1 MRSLD
6 LELNNLS
13 FCFATFYL
21 FHCLHTLL
29 NMYNDTDLHADSSR
43 SIIPGHHVPTRK
55 SCARVGSPGPDKPP
69 HAVGRPSFRPDNC
82 AWFRGGQL
90 PKRPSGGSTDR
101 FSPGGLSIQ
110 WGTARRPSPAANLAR
125 ARTRHVGDAALRRR
139 TGRRGRRP
147 AGCARRGTRSCR
159 SWRGG
164 RSSAPPCACAPSA
177 RRSARRRS

>member
-1 MRSLD
+1 MNGLIQSVVAVSLTI
-6 LELNNLS
+6 NQ
-13 FCFATFYL
+13 
-21 FHCLHTLL
+21 
-29 NMYNDTDLHADSSR
+29 
-43 SIIPGHHVPTRK
+43 SISPDHPRRTTQGANERHSPGHHVPTRK

>member
-1 MRSLD
+1 MCIR
-6 LELNNLS
+6 
-13 FCFATFYL
+13 
-21 FHCLHTLL
+21 
-29 NMYNDTDLHADSSR
+29 DS
-43 SIIPGHHVPTRK
+43 
-55 SCARVGSPGPDKPP
+55 
-69 HAVGRPSFRPDNC
+69 
-82 AWFRGGQL
+82 
-90 PKRPSGGSTDR
+90 
-101 FSPGGLSIQ
+101 
-110 WGTARRPSPAANLAR
+110 